1 MNKSNVAPILIGIA
15 AIVAIGGLAGTRVL
29 TLQNQV
35 ASLSIENERL
45 SKGIGDNT
53 MKVYTA
59 KKDLKQGDEIVYSG
73 AEANVEQSQ
82 ITSSLPE
89 SAYLQDGTSG
99 YAQVDIAK
107 DMPVMANEVGDT
119 NPLTAVDDAVAEVE
133 AQYSAAPE
141 IPYTITGDFVDA
153 STGDTIADSIT
164 MTLDSGIDEKD
175 FAEYAIGIKGF
186 ELSSIVT
193 GKQEIS
199 TFGVSEQKDKDGG
212 TQTLYYYTLA
222 DGLTRKQITAN
233 LHVIFNYV
241 PTEET
246 EKARKEETVKKMMEE
261 QAADQ
266 GSSETAD
273 AGATEVIVEE
283 KVEGGGE

>member
-1 MNKSNVAPILIGIA
+1 MNKSNIAPILIGIA
-15 AIVAIGGLAGTRVL
+15 AIVAIGGLAGIRVL

-99 YAQVDIAK
+99 YVQVDIAK

-119 NPLTAVDDAVAEVE
+119 NPLTAIDDAVAEVE
-133 AQYSAAPE
+133 AKYSAAPE

-164 MTLDSGIDEKD
+164 MTLDSGIDEKE

-186 ELSSIVT
+186 ELNSIVT

-241 PTEET
+241 PNEET

-273 AGATEVIVEE
+273 ASATEVVVEE
-283 KVEGGGE
+283 NVEGGE